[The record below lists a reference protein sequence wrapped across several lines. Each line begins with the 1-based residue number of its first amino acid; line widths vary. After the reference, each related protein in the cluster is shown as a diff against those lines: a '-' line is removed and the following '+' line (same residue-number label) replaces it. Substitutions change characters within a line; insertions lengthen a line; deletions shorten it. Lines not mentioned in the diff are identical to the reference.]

1 MSADREISLVLGTAG
16 HIDHGK
22 TTLIAA
28 LTGVDCDRLLEEKKR
43 GITIEL
49 GFAPLRLEDG
59 RVVSVIDVP
68 GHERFIR
75 QMVAGASGIDAVL
88 LIVSADESVMPQ
100 TREHLAILEL
110 LGVRDG
116 LVAIT
121 KTDRVEPGMA
131 DLVRED
137 VQEFVRGSFLE
148 GKPVVPVSAVTGE
161 NLEAL
166 KRELA
171 ALVDRVRPRARK
183 GALFLPIDRA
193 FPISGF
199 GTVVTGTAYRG
210 TARPGDEIEVFP
222 SGREGRIRSLQ
233 VHGRSV
239 DEAFAGQRVA
249 ANLSGIAVDELAR
262 GDVVCR
268 KGVYSPTRCFD
279 ALLRILPSASEP
291 LKHWQRVRLCIGTSD
306 VLARV
311 SLLRKRTVAPGEEE
325 PVQLVLEEP
334 VVCTADQRFIIR
346 FYSPLI
352 TIGGGRVVFPYSHK
366 PRGAAVARIE
376 ALGSAAAAD
385 DRLRCLVEEA
395 GMMEAP
401 RAAVLVQEAPSDLA
415 AVVARLVKTG
425 ALVELKGE
433 RPLLL
438 SSSRFASLEA
448 KAVSELKDY
457 QKAFPSEAGMPL
469 DELMRRLALPD
480 ARVLRSFAALLAE
493 RGRIVTGDNKARTPD
508 FVVRNEGEFRRNSE
522 ALASFC
528 RKRGWQLA
536 TLEEVRSELRMEPNA
551 FTQLIQS
558 LKNTRELVILEGGYV
573 LTSEME
579 NAMLDI
585 LRGIGGNV
593 TLAAVRDATNSSRK
607 FILPVLEYFD
617 SKGYT
622 RRVGDVRVVKGAVK

>member
-1 MSADREISLVLGTAG
+1 
-16 HIDHGK
+16 
-22 TTLIAA
+22 
-28 LTGVDCDRLLEEKKR
+28 
-43 GITIEL
+43 
-49 GFAPLRLEDG
+49 
-59 RVVSVIDVP
+59 
-68 GHERFIR
+68 
-75 QMVAGASGIDAVL
+75 
-88 LIVSADESVMPQ
+88 
-100 TREHLAILEL
+100 
-110 LGVRDG
+110 
-116 LVAIT
+116 
-121 KTDRVEPGMA
+121 
-131 DLVRED
+131 
-137 VQEFVRGSFLE
+137 
-148 GKPVVPVSAVTGE
+148 
-161 NLEAL
+161 
-166 KRELA
+166 
-171 ALVDRVRPRARK
+171 
-183 GALFLPIDRA
+183 
-193 FPISGF
+193 
-199 GTVVTGTAYRG
+199 
-210 TARPGDEIEVFP
+210 VFP
-222 SGREGRIRSLQ
+222 SSPNPGG
-233 VHGRSV
+233 
-239 DEAFAGQRVA
+239 A
-249 ANLSGIAVDELAR
+249 AAR
-262 GDVVCR
+262 
-268 KGVYSPTRCFD
+268 
-279 ALLRILPSASEP
+279 A
-291 LKHWQRVRLCIGTSD
+291 
-306 VLARV
+306 
-311 SLLRKRTVAPGEEE
+311 
-325 PVQLVLEEP
+325 
-334 VVCTADQRFIIR
+334 
-346 FYSPLI
+346 
-352 TIGGGRVVFPYSHK
+352 
-366 PRGAAVARIE
+366 AAVARIE

-622 RRVGDVRVVKGAVK
+622 RRVGDVRVVKGAAK